1 MNHEEMKLPEME
13 KSVFASSV
21 LMHKEWVMDPP
32 PWIISRLH
40 DDLIIDIYRIK
51 MDHLAEV
58 TKLEAQ
64 IREIESRM
72 FSEIAK
78 SMAQGK

>member
-1 MNHEEMKLPEME
+1 MNPEEMKLPEME
-13 KSVFASSV
+13 RSVFASNI
-21 LMHKEWVMDPP
+21 LIHKEWVMDPP
-32 PWIISRLH
+32 SWIVSRLH

-72 FSEIAK
+72 FSKIAK